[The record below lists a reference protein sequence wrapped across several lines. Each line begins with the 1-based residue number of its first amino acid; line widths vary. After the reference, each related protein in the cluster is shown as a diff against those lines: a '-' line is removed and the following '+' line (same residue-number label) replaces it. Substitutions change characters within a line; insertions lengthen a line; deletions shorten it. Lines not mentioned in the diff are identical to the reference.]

1 MSEEILT
8 TYDAFNRPLGSA
20 NRSDIHRN
28 GLWHRS
34 VNFIVVDPKKKTAI
48 FQDSNTLD
56 TSDTDKFFVKMNGGH
71 AHDEDM
77 LVEVSR
83 ELEEE
88 LGLKISDA
96 EDVHFLGKY
105 QISFEPTA
113 DFINHE
119 FMYFY
124 LTAFSDAFEKIGMD
138 GEEVKSI
145 FEINIDE
152 AVNLIVG
159 DRDSIEVITRDCL
172 GNRATQNFTQHSFRN
187 FTDDALYLRLF
198 LAMQDFCSGRNKK
211 YIVI

>member
-1 MSEEILT
+1 MSEEILK
-8 TYDAFNRPLGSA
+8 TYDAFNKPLGSA
-20 NRSDIHRN
+20 NRSDIHQN

-56 TSDTDKFFVKMNGGH
+56 TLDSDKFFVKMNGGH
-71 AHDEDM
+71 AHNEDM

-105 QISFEPTA
+105 QISFEPTEE
-113 DFINHE
+113 FVNRE

-124 LTAFSDAFEKIGMD
+124 LTAFPNVFEKIEID
-138 GEEVKSI
+138 GQEVKSI

-152 AVNLIVG
+152 AVDLIVG
-159 DRDSIEVITRDCL
+159 DRDSIEVIARDYL
-172 GNRATQNFTQHSFRN
+172 GNIVTQNFTQHSFRN

-198 LAMQDFCSGRNKK
+198 LAMQDFCNGRNKK
-211 YIVI
+211 LIVI

>member
-8 TYDAFNRPLGSA
+8 TYDAFNQPLGSA

-48 FQDSNTLD
+48 FQDSNALD
-56 TSDTDKFFVKMNGGH
+56 TIDADKFFVKMNGGH

-88 LGLKISDA
+88 LGLKINNA

-105 QISFEPTA
+105 QISFEPTEE
-113 DFINHE
+113 FINHE

-124 LTAFSDAFEKIGMD
+124 LTAFSDVFEKIEMD

-152 AVNLIVG
+152 AVDLIVG
-159 DRDSIEVITRDCL
+159 DRDSIEVMARDYL
-172 GNRATQNFTQHSFRN
+172 GNTVTQNFTRHSFRN
-187 FTDDALYLRLF
+187 FTDDSLYFRLF
-198 LAMQDFCSGRNKK
+198 LAMQDFCNGRNKK
-211 YIVI
+211 HIVI